1 MNASVIVFPG
11 SNCDRDVARAL
22 EAASG
27 RAPRMVWHGDAE
39 LPDSDLIVL
48 PGGFSYGDY
57 LRAGAMAAHSPIM
70 RAVVARARAGVPVL
84 GICNGFQIL
93 TETGLLPGALMRNA
107 TLKFICRDVYLR
119 VESTST
125 LYTRLY
131 RAGQVVRFPAAHH
144 DGNYF
149 ADPDT
154 LRMLEA
160 EGRIVFRYCDAGGN
174 VSAQTN
180 PNGSQDNIAGIAS
193 ADGRILGLM
202 PHPERLADP
211 VLGGTD
217 GIGMFRALAET
228 LSGRAGADQVIHV

>member
-1 MNASVIVFPG
+1 MNASVVVFPG

-22 EAASG
+22 QAASG
-27 RAPRMVWHGDAE
+27 RPPRMVWHGETE
-39 LPDSDLIVL
+39 LPASDLIVL

-70 RAVVARARAGVPVL
+70 RAVVERARAGVSVL

-107 TLKFICRDVYLR
+107 SLKFICRDVRLR
-119 VESTST
+119 VESTDT
-125 LYTRLY
+125 LYTQPY
-131 RAGQVVRFPAAHH
+131 RAGQVVRFPVAHH

-154 LRMLEA
+154 LRMLDG
-160 EGRIVFRYCDAGGN
+160 EGRIVFRYCDASGN
-174 VSAQTN
+174 ATPEAN
-180 PNGSQDNIAGIAS
+180 PNGSQGNIAGIAS

-217 GIGMFRALAET
+217 GVPMFRSLAET
-228 LSGRAGADQVIHV
+228 LTDRAGADQAIHV